1 MALKLFTYRILLLTF
16 FLMSSQSV
24 FAQSLQQQFEETY
37 ARSQEIL
44 YDDPE
49 KAVELGM
56 KAYEIAKEAEDI
68 WAMSMANMG
77 IGFISFEL
85 GEYKTAYTNY
95 TTALRVLKKSDT
107 SDYYHE
113 AIILG
118 ELALIQNE
126 FNNHDGAITHY
137 QQAIKAIKNYNKY
150 NPEHARENGYLNW
163 LVDTH
168 YYLALAHQ
176 DRGAHQTAGKILF
189 DLWEQSEDQGDVAT
203 YALVLNELGLI
214 KSNNGEYND
223 AQQYLGLVIAADG
236 VDDFYRSIAYHNLA
250 ITYMEQGEFERAD
263 NYFQIG
269 LGMTKELND
278 PYSLFVTYQ
287 DIGELEYRKENSKKA
302 IEYWEAALDVYQDI
316 ETDPDLY
323 SIYNW
328 LQLAY
333 MDIDVSKAKEY
344 NLKHTQLN
352 DFYVKNQSVQRELE
366 AQNREELSAWIDQE
380 RQTRV
385 DAEQRQMF
393 IKEFW
398 PVFLG
403 VALLLIFSGV
413 IGVRYLRTIR
423 ANKALAQKQMSVTAV
438 HTRDEAA

>member
-1 MALKLFTYRILLLTF
+1 MAL
-16 FLMSSQSV
+16 
-24 FAQSLQQQFEETY
+24 
-37 ARSQEIL
+37 
-44 YDDPE
+44 
-49 KAVELGM
+49 
-56 KAYEIAKEAEDI
+56 
-68 WAMSMANMG
+68 
-77 IGFISFEL
+77 
-85 GEYKTAYTNY
+85 
-95 TTALRVLKKSDT
+95 
-107 SDYYHE
+107 
-113 AIILG
+113 
-118 ELALIQNE
+118 
-126 FNNHDGAITHY
+126 ITHY

-323 SIYNW
+323 SIYNC